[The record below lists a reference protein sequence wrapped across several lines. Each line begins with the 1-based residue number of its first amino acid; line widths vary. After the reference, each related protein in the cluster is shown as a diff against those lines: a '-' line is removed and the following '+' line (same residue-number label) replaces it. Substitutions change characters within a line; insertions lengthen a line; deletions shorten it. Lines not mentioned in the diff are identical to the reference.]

1 MPRTVFCVVLKR
13 EAEGLDIPPYPG
25 DLGQRIYE
33 NVSREAWGQWIT
45 RLTTLLSSYRLN
57 TADPASVNFIEQHM
71 LNFLFGEGDPAALNF
86 RPPGGKK

>member
-1 MPRTVFCVVLKR
+1 MPRIVFCVVLKR

-45 RLTTLLSSYRLN
+45 RLTTLLSSFRLN
-57 TADPASVNFIEQHM
+57 TADPESVAFVEQHM
-71 LNFLFGEGDPAALNF
+71 LNFFFGEGDPAAINF